1 MLCFSGTKEQNVF
14 GTGFLV
20 HRKLKSYILNFE
32 PVDEHMCYLRM
43 KGKFFNTTIFCVHA
57 PTEEKDEKIKNS
69 FCDRLDRTYQ
79 KMPKHDVKIIIGDM
93 NAKVGKDLM
102 IPNVGKFGLHDVSND
117 NGTRLADISVTR
129 NLVISSTIS
138 HKKRNTQGNMGI
150 SLTLNKHL
158 IASVDHT
165 FLKP

>member
-1 MLCFSGTKEQNVF
+1 
-14 GTGFLV
+14 
-20 HRKLKSYILNFE
+20 
-32 PVDEHMCYLRM
+32 
-43 KGKFFNTTIFCVHA
+43 
-57 PTEEKDEKIKNS
+57 
-69 FCDRLDRTYQ
+69 
-79 KMPKHDVKIIIGDM
+79 MPKHDVKIIIGDM